1 MYLLGQ
7 ANFFLATDAALARG
21 REDAHYFAQLLRIPL
36 REARSGLGRI
46 VAKHYCSSTSHRNRE
61 HIWYLCF

>member
-1 MYLLGQ
+1 MYILGQ
-7 ANFFLATDAALARG
+7 ANFFLATDAALVRG

-46 VAKHYCSSTSHRNRE
+46 VALHYYFAPESRT
-61 HIWYLCF
+61 YLVPLFLKR